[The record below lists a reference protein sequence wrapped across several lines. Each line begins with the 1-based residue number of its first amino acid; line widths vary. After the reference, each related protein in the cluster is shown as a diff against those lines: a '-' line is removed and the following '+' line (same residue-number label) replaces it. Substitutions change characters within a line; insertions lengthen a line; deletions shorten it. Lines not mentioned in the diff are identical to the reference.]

1 MGDKLTHI
9 NDDGEVHMVDVGN
22 KIVTQRQAVATSK
35 ISMSQ
40 AAFDA
45 VKSGNLK
52 KGDAL
57 GVARVAGIMAA
68 KNTSQMIPLCHPLM
82 LTKIEISIEP
92 DDATNS
98 FDIKALVRVEGK
110 TGVEMEALSAASV
123 TALTI
128 YDMAKAVD
136 KSMVIGPTQLE
147 QKSGGKS
154 GDYNR
159 E

>member
-9 NDDGEVHMVDVGN
+9 NEDGEVHMVDVGDKN
-22 KIVTQRQAVATSK
+22 VTQRQAVATSK
-35 ISMSQ
+35 ILMSQ

-45 VKSGNLK
+45 VKTGNLK

-92 DDATNS
+92 DDTTSS

-110 TGVEMEALSAASV
+110 TGVEMEALTAASV